1 VSPTLSLSSV
11 FTTSG
16 HLACY
21 SFPLFYGVYAMY
33 IYMCIYIYLH
43 MLIYKK
49 NCALTFPRPPIPG
62 CYEMGF
68 SCLDGAH
75 GASMVRAAFR
85 RSS

>member
-33 IYMCIYIYLH
+33 IYMYIYIYLH

-49 NCALTFPRPPIPG
+49 NCALTFPRPPSLVATRWG
-62 CYEMGF
+62 
-68 SCLDGAH
+68 S
-75 GASMVRAAFR
+75 RAWMEPTVLQR
-85 RSS
+85 